1 MAISRVPG
9 YSLLANL
16 DRQGTDIGITSS
28 GLYVTYWDVVN
39 YRFGINNSAPQQA
52 LDVTGN
58 ILTSNGHI
66 YTNAN
71 ISFDLG
77 ANNNWWRTA
86 YAQTVQAINLSGTL
100 LTNAQPN
107 ITSVGTIA
115 NLVTS
120 GNTYLVGSATVNGNL
135 NVTNILTV
143 GNISTS
149 GITGNITGNLTGF
162 VLQGNQPFI
171 TNLANITVSNIT
183 IQSGVLN
190 VAGNISTTNVNAS
203 SIYQNGNQILDS
215 ATNIQVT
222 GDVVGYG
229 TFSNVQVALPNS
241 GVAPGTY
248 QAPLIAVDN
257 KGRITFAS
265 NASISQLGNLFFSNT
280 TISSDYNLTL
290 LTNTNGN
297 IVLNSSGTGIVQ
309 ITGSDAV
316 QIPYGDDSL
325 RPTSPALGYFR
336 YNTDRSSIEYW
347 DGSNWLQPGVTYITS
362 DVINPDGVSNVYAL
376 SSNATSAGLIVSIN
390 GTLQQPDYSY
400 SVINNNQIQFT
411 EVPLTSD
418 TIEVRHVSAGVVTS
432 VQALRYG
439 PKTAVVLDAEN
450 VNIVGNIILNGSIN
464 NKANTLIPNVATTT
478 IDSYSTTAWRTVKY
492 VIQAVRASDVQ
503 SYETLVTHNGATV
516 VATTYGVL
524 TIGNSLGNISATLV
538 SGNVEVQYTP
548 VSANTYLT
556 VSRDFYPL

>member
-28 GLYVTYWDVVN
+28 GLYVTYWDVIN
-39 YRFGINNSAPQQA
+39 YRFGINTAAPQQA
-52 LDVTGN
+52 LEVNGN
-58 ILTSNGHI
+58 ILTANGHV

-71 ISFDLG
+71 ISYDIG
-77 ANNNWWRTA
+77 ASSNWWRNI
-86 YAQTVQAINLSGTL
+86 YANTIISNFLSGRL
-100 LTNAQPN
+100 ITNAQPN
-107 ITSVGTIA
+107 ITSLGIVS
-115 NLVTS
+115 NLYAT
-120 GNTYLVGSATVNGNL
+120 GNTYLVGTTTVNGNL
-135 NVTNILTV
+135 VV
-143 GNISTS
+143 GNITSS
-149 GITGNITGNLTGF
+149 GISGNITGNLTGF

-171 TNLANITVSNIT
+171 TNLSNITVSNIT
-183 IQSGVLN
+183 IQSGNLN
-190 VAGNISTTNVNAS
+190 VTGNISTNNINAS
-203 SIYQNGNQILDS
+203 NIYQNGNQLLDTN
-215 ATNIQVT
+215 TNIQVT

-229 TFSNVQVALPNS
+229 IFSNVRVELPNT
-241 GVAPGTY
+241 GVTPGTY

-309 ITGSDAV
+309 IIGSDAV
-316 QIPYGDDSL
+316 QIPYGNDSL
-325 RPTSPALGYFR
+325 RPNNPALGYFR

-347 DGSNWLQPGVTYITS
+347 DGSNWDSPGVAYITS

-418 TIEVRHVSAGVVTS
+418 IIEVRHVSAGVVTS

-439 PKTAVVLDAEN
+439 PKTEVVLDAEN

-464 NKANTLIPNVATTT
+464 NKANILIPNIATTT

-492 VIQAVRASDVQ
+492 ITQAVRASDVQ

-516 VATTYGVL
+516 VSNTYGIL
-524 TIGNSLGNISATLV
+524 TIGNSLGSISATLV
-538 SGNVEVQYTP
+538 GSNVEVQYTP
-548 VSANTYLT
+548 VFANTYLT
-556 VSRDFYPL
+556 VARDFYPL